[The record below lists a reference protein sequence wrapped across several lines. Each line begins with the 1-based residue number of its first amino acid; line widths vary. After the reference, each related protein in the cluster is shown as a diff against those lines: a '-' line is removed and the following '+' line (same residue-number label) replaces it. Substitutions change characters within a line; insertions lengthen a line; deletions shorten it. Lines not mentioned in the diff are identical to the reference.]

1 MAAVHLVRGVVVGG
15 RHAHRLARAAPPPA
29 AAARPPHVAMLLLLL
44 LPGKICNGDT
54 LVVERCSWAV
64 HAANTL
70 DDKKNLAYCVGAQK
84 SFCTIS
90 YTHITKI
97 CCSTLNILLFWKKID
112 IYNFCICL

>member
-1 MAAVHLVRGVVVGG
+1 MAAAHLVHGVVVGG
-15 RHAHRLARAAPPPA
+15 CHAHRLARAAPPPA
-29 AAARPPHVAMLLLLL
+29 AAARPPHVAMLLLLLLL

-84 SFCTIS
+84 SFYSIL

-97 CCSTLNILLFWKKID
+97 CCRYFEYFIFSGRN
-112 IYNFCICL
+112 